1 MALLIFYIFLIVLL
15 LIVSKLFFKPEFPF
29 YKNPYFLTNAEK
41 SFFHVLSSI
50 VSDRYIICCQVGLG
64 SLVKINK
71 KGRKWW
77 VHRGR
82 LGQKSL
88 DFVLL
93 DKNSLEPIMAIE
105 LDDSSHLLPDRQ
117 RRDEFVEKVMKVAGI
132 PLIRI
137 KNQSSYNISELKSQL
152 KILG

>member
-1 MALLIFYIFLIVLL
+1 MALLILYIFLIVLL
-15 LIVSKLFFKPEFPF
+15 LIVFKLFFKPEFPF

-41 SFFHVLSSI
+41 SFFRVLSSI

-64 SLVKINK
+64 SLVRINK
-71 KGRKWW
+71 KGREWW

-93 DKNSLEPIMAIE
+93 DKNTLEPKMAIE
-105 LDDSSHLLPDRQ
+105 LDDSSHLLPNRQ
-117 RRDEFVEKVMKVAGI
+117 KRDEFVEKVMEVAGI

-137 KNQSSYNISELKSQL
+137 KNQSSYDIQELKNQL
-152 KILG
+152 KILD